1 MRVPDKPRPTWSAA
15 KTELAQ
21 FDRTALM
28 GLVKDLFALSPD
40 NSAFIAARL
49 GLGSDPLAPYRKTI
63 SRWIRPDVVRG
74 QDVSVAKAKKA
85 ISDYR
90 KATGKP
96 EGIAK
101 LSVFYCE
108 EAAGLLSECGMDDEG
123 YFNALIRMYG
133 QALAATTELPEPVR
147 TLLLARLDAVRTSL
161 RDIGWGVGDGIDE
174 LWIEHVRAD

>member
-1 MRVPDKPRPTWSAA
+1 MPAKPRPNWSAA
-15 KTELAQ
+15 KDELAH

-28 GLVKDLFALSPD
+28 GLVKDLFALSPH

-63 SRWIRPDVVRG
+63 SRWIRPDVFRG

-90 KATGKP
+90 KAIGKP
-96 EGIAK
+96 EGIAE

-108 EAAGLLSECGMDDEG
+108 EAARLLSDCGMEDEG
-123 YFNALIRMYG
+123 YFNALVRMYG
-133 QALAATTELPEPVR
+133 QALAVSTDLPEPVR
-147 TLLLARLDAVRTSL
+147 NSLLLRLDAIRSNL
-161 RDIGWGVGDGIDE
+161 RDIGWGVGDAMNE
-174 LWIEHVRAD
+174 LWIEHVAAE

>member
-1 MRVPDKPRPTWSAA
+1 MTTKPRQNWSAA
-15 KTELAQ
+15 KAELAH

-28 GLVKDLFALSPD
+28 GLVKDLFALNPD

-90 KATGKP
+90 KAIGKP
-96 EGIAK
+96 EGIAE

-108 EAAGLLSECGMDDEG
+108 AAARLLSDCGMEDEG
-123 YFNALIRMYG
+123 YFNALVRMYG
-133 QALAATTELPEPVR
+133 QALAATTELPEPDR
-147 TLLLARLDAVRTSL
+147 ALLLARLDAVRTSV
-161 RDIGWGVGDGIDE
+161 RDIGWGVGDALDE
-174 LWIEHVRAD
+174 LWIEHVAAD